1 MLTERLNR
9 FLSNLPIRRKFLL
22 VPVILTAMLLIA
34 GAYVLHSQRQASVV
48 LDQVH
53 DRDVP
58 KMRELSQHFSAFSTN
73 HVQFIN
79 LLASTLKQPTS
90 EGDIYAQG
98 RQNIIAT
105 NEIIEQLDNLT
116 GTFSLQGTQRNIH
129 RELLRKLVD
138 YRDQMGSAILM
149 SSVELKLIAQVT
161 LRANE
166 AYDQANTLF
175 LQFVDAVQ
183 ADAQDSVSLLH
194 DNLVGQT
201 QNIYTILALL
211 FVAVLSLSLF
221 LSSVFAADLKRAI
234 NLLSRLSGGETEVD
248 VENHDR
254 ADEFGEVNRAITVF
268 RDTTIQRNKIEG
280 ELKNEIEER
289 IRAEQS
295 LRISE
300 ERFRTLYEDNPLILF
315 TVNEEGQIL
324 SINRQ
329 GAKQIGFD
337 ASELIGT
344 SVLQLVMQE
353 DRDDALNMIR
363 QCAQSPGTRHQR
375 TLRKSHKDG
384 NVIWLR
390 ETGQTIRNGSSPIM
404 LLACED
410 ITEARV
416 LSEKLSY
423 QATHDKLTGLVN
435 RWEFERR
442 LARTLTTS
450 SENKSAHVLCY
461 VDLDQFKIINDTYGH
476 AAGDQMLKQLSS
488 VLQRNI
494 RNRDTLARLGG
505 DEFGILFEHCALSN
519 GWRAAG
525 VLLQEIQT
533 FRFPWEGRE
542 FRIGASIGLVEINEN
557 SPSADQVLSDADTAC
572 YAAKEQGRN
581 RIHVYT
587 ADDAKMTERRGE
599 MRWATRIPQALDNNQ
614 FELYYQ
620 RIQSASPADD
630 YDSYFEIL
638 IRLRDEDGKLVPPG
652 EFLPAAERYNLSAK
666 LDQWVIDTAI
676 DELQR
681 INPLG
686 TLHLCC
692 AINLSGLSLG
702 NEELLE
708 FISEKIDTSGIA
720 PRSICFE
727 VTETAAVSNLAQAK
741 EFITTLKRKG
751 VQFSL
756 DDFGTGLSSFA
767 YLKELPVDTLKI
779 DGVFVKDINTDPIQL
794 AMVRSINEI
803 GHVMGIKTVA
813 EFVETAEIAQT
824 LTGIGV
830 NYLQGYHIARPLP
843 LADFLAIERSA

>member
-1 MLTERLNR
+1 MLAERLTR
-9 FLSNLPIRRKFLL
+9 ALSNLPIRRKFLL
-22 VPVILTAMLLIA
+22 VPAILTVMLLVA
-34 GAYVLHSQRQASVV
+34 GAYVLNSQQQASGI
-48 LDQVH
+48 LAQVH

-58 KMRELSQHFSAFSTN
+58 KMRELSQRFSAFSTN
-73 HVQFIN
+73 HVRFIN

-98 RQNIIAT
+98 RKNIIAT
-105 NEIIEQLDNLT
+105 NEIIEQLETLAV
-116 GTFSLQGTQRNIH
+116 TFSLQGTQH
-129 RELLRKLVD
+129 ETHRKLLEKLID

-149 SSVELKLIAQVT
+149 SSVELKLIAQVA

-183 ADAQDSVSLLH
+183 EDAQDSISLLH
-194 DNLVGQT
+194 DNLVAQT

-211 FVAVLSLSLF
+211 FVAVLALSLY

-234 NLLSRLSGGETEVD
+234 KQLARLSGGQTDVD
-248 VENHDR
+248 VEHHDR

-268 RDTTIQRNKIEG
+268 RDTTIERNKIEG
-280 ELKNEIEER
+280 DLKNEIKER
-289 IRAEQS
+289 IRIEQS

-315 TVNEEGQIL
+315 TVNEQGQIL
-324 SINRQ
+324 SINRR
-329 GAKQIGFD
+329 GAMQIGFD
-337 ASELIGT
+337 ANELIGT

-353 DRDDALNMIR
+353 DRDDALSMIQ

-390 ETGQTIRNGSSPIM
+390 ETGQTIRNGDSPVM

-442 LARTLTTS
+442 LARTLATS

-476 AAGDQMLKQLSS
+476 AAGDQMLRQLSN
-488 VLQRNI
+488 VLQGSI

-505 DEFGILFEHCALSN
+505 DEFGILFEHCVLSN

-525 VLLQEIQT
+525 ALLQEIQT
-533 FRFPWEGRE
+533 FRFPWEDRE

-557 SPSADQVLSDADTAC
+557 SPSADQILSDADTAC

-581 RIHVYT
+581 RIHVYM
-587 ADDAKMTERRGE
+587 ADDARMTARRGE

-620 RIQSASPADD
+620 RILSASTADVYD
-630 YDSYFEIL
+630 YYFEIL
-638 IRLRDEDGKLVPPG
+638 IRLRDEEGRLVSPG

-666 LDQWVIDTAI
+666 LDQWVVDAAI

-681 INPLG
+681 INPRGNLN
-686 TLHLCC
+686 LCC

-702 NEELLE
+702 NDEFLA
-708 FISEKIDTSGIA
+708 FISDKLDSSGIA
-720 PRSICFE
+720 PHSICFE
-727 VTETAAVSNLAQAK
+727 VTETAAVLNLAQAK

-751 VQFSL
+751 VLFSL

-779 DGVFVKDINTDPIQL
+779 DGVFVKDINTDPIQF
-794 AMVRSINEI
+794 AMVKSINEI

-813 EFVETAEIAQT
+813 EFVETAEIAET
-824 LTGIGV
+824 LKAIGV

-843 LADFLAIERSA
+843 LADFLAIEQSA